1 MRRTEPHLPCPPLF
15 ASHVAAGF
23 PSPADD
29 YIDKPLC
36 LNELLAPRPAAT
48 LFVHMPDDSLTGC
61 RIWPGDILIVDRSLK
76 PTHGR
81 LVAVQLHGEVIIRRL
96 MTRGRQGWLKPENPA
111 YATIELK
118 EGLDYR
124 ILGVVRHQIHTV

>member
-1 MRRTEPHLPCPPLF
+1 LNRFFGTPATAIARRQVF
-15 ASHVAAGF
+15 
-23 PSPADD
+23 
-29 YIDKPLC
+29 K
-36 LNELLAPRPAAT
+36 
-48 LFVHMPDDSLTGC
+48 

-76 PTHGR
+76 PTHAR
-81 LVAVQLHGEVIIRRL
+81 LVAVQVHGEVIIRRL
-96 MTRGRQGWLKPENPA
+96 MIRDRQGWLKPENPA

>member
-1 MRRTEPHLPCPPLF
+1 MHTTALAYPPLF
-15 ASHVAAGF
+15 ACPVAAGF

-36 LNELLAPRPAAT
+36 LNELLVPRPAAT
-48 LFVHMPDDSLTGC
+48 FFVHMPDDSLTGC

-76 PTHGR
+76 PTDGR
-81 LVAVQLHGEVIIRRL
+81 LVAARVHGEVIVRRL
-96 MTRGRQGWLKPENPA
+96 VVRGCQGWLQPENAA
-111 YATIELK
+111 YPTIELR
-118 EGLDYR
+118 EGLDYQ